1 MIDNIKINY
10 TLKNGSINVTLS
22 IKDTDNL
29 PYDLAEMF
37 IKVIDDS
44 NVSPKVVIDEL
55 IRINKYK

>member
-10 TLKNGSINVTLS
+10 TLNSINVTLS
-22 IKDTDNL
+22 LEDKDNL

>member
-10 TLKNGSINVTLS
+10 SLNGINVTLS
-22 IKDTDNL
+22 FEDTDNL

>member
-1 MIDNIKINY
+1 MIDNVKINY
-10 TLKNGSINVTLS
+10 TLNSINVTLS
-22 IKDTDNL
+22 LEDKDNL

>member
-1 MIDNIKINY
+1 MIDNIQINY
-10 TLKNGSINVTLS
+10 SLNGMNVTLS

-44 NVSPKVVIDEL
+44 NANSEIIIEEL
-55 IRINKYK
+55 TRNYK